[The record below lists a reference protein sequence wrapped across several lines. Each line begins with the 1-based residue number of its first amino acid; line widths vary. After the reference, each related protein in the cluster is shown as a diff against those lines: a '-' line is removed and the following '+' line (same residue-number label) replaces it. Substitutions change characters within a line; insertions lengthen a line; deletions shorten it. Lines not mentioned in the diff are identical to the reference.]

1 MTQKKKSFLP
11 DFDHPEK
18 VEQPDE
24 KQREKLRKKYIRK
37 LRWQKILT
45 VFMVSFVGPLNNP
58 KLYLWFWSSASM
70 SLAASMQYAMQVNF

>member
-37 LRWQKILT
+37 LRWQKILNCIYG
-45 VFMVSFVGPLNNP
+45 FGRR
-58 KLYLWFWSSASM
+58 YLCRWRHLCST
-70 SLAASMQYAMQVNF
+70 LCK

>member
-1 MTQKKKSFLP
+1 MAQKKKLFLP

-24 KQREKLRKKYIRK
+24 KQREKLRKQYIRK

-45 VFMVSFVGPLNNP
+45 GRQ
-58 KLYLWFWSSASM
+58 YLCRWWHLCRA
-70 SLAASMQYAMQVNF
+70 LC